1 MKYSMSSKI
10 RVCSLAQVCTTY
22 CRNLTRFNECSSHDS
37 VAKYLFIACCQVHYR
52 EYCTSRFGRVIDYP
66 LLPDVAS
73 ESFAQERCKRLWSI
87 VYPKEP
93 FDIMESLCKL
103 PGSFATSSQVFPIE
117 EFNGLE
123 LEELVSAVARQSS
136 FYYQVGPPSLI
147 SPLNKILLFSQ
158 ENLRTRFPCCDSRDP
173 PARH

>member
-1 MKYSMSSKI
+1 M
-10 RVCSLAQVCTTY
+10 
-22 CRNLTRFNECSSHDS
+22 
-37 VAKYLFIACCQVHYR
+37 
-52 EYCTSRFGRVIDYP
+52 IDYP

-147 SPLNKILLFSQ
+147 ISP
-158 ENLRTRFPCCDSRDP
+158 
-173 PARH
+173 